1 VDEDRGPDLTESLRS
16 AILRGEYAFG
26 SRLKIDEIARRYGVS
41 HMPVR
46 KALHQLAGERLVTAE
61 RNRGA
66 SVRSIDITSVRN
78 IYDVVIPLESLLTRR
93 ATERMDAATEARLA
107 AVERRF
113 ERAARA
119 LDAEASAE
127 LNREFHE
134 IIGDHAGNPDA
145 SHIVNRYQELLRA
158 FRRVYGFDAGRL
170 PGVIA
175 DHRSLLASFAAGD
188 ADGAAAIA
196 AGHAAKA
203 RNSLIAAIRGPDGA
217 RADSEND
224 NENDIEET
232 PT

>member
-1 VDEDRGPDLTESLRS
+1 MRAEKPDGDGALDLTDNLRN
-16 AILRGEYAFG
+16 AILRGEYTFG

-66 SVRSIDITSVRN
+66 SVRSIDTTSVRN

-93 ATERMDAATEARLA
+93 ATERMNRATAAQLLDVEQRFELA
-107 AVERRF
+107 AE
-113 ERAARA
+113 A
-119 LDAEASAE
+119 LDAEAVAD
-127 LNREFHE
+127 LNRAFHE
-134 IIGDHAGNPDA
+134 IIGDRAGNPDA

-158 FRRVYGFDAGRL
+158 FRRFYGFDAGRL

-175 DHRSLLASFAAGD
+175 DHRSLLASFATGD

-203 RNSLIAAIRGPDGA
+203 RNALIAAIRGPDN
-217 RADSEND
+217 DKD
-224 NENDIEET
+224 NENEET
-232 PT
+232 LP

>member
-1 VDEDRGPDLTESLRS
+1 MDEERGLDLTEDLRQ

-46 KALHQLAGERLVTAE
+46 KALLQLAGERLVTTE

-66 SVRSIDITSVRN
+66 SVRSIDVATVRN
-78 IYDVVIPLESLLTRR
+78 IYDVVIPLELLLARR
-93 ATERMDAATEARLA
+93 AAERMGAAAQAQLHE
-107 AVERRF
+107 VEQRF
-113 ERAARA
+113 EFAAKLRDVA
-119 LDAEASAE
+119 GAAD
-127 LNREFHE
+127 LNRELHE
-134 IIGDHAGNPDA
+134 IIGNEAGNPDA

-158 FRRVYGFDAGRL
+158 FRRFYGFDPARL
-170 PGVIA
+170 SEVIA
-175 DHRSLLASFAAGD
+175 DHRALLASFAAQD

-203 RNSLIAAIRGPDGA
+203 RNDLIAAIRS
-217 RADSEND
+217 ADND
-224 NENDIEET
+224 KQET